1 MSVLNTNSVNAIN
14 VNKSSV
20 NESNLNDTTKTCE
33 NRELNENSKT
43 KLTTMPA
50 ATNTMSATVTVL
62 NSNTPFPS
70 SDQCSDSEEDFDRT
84 TRNLGAHK
92 WIFNYKEVS
101 SSNLFMLFFKSSTVF
116 KCFEKHFFHRCMIGM
131 KKKNVNWSWHK
142 VQGYLLYIKRLL
154 YTNLLLWGNC
164 RT

>member
-101 SSNLFMLFFKSSTVF
+101 SSNLFMLFF
-116 KCFEKHFFHRCMIGM
+116 
-131 KKKNVNWSWHK
+131 
-142 VQGYLLYIKRLL
+142 
-154 YTNLLLWGNC
+154 
-164 RT
+164 